1 MVSEIIVP
9 VIDQAGGELVLT
21 KWLKHEGE
29 AVHTGDALC
38 EIETSKASIEIP
50 SDVDGVLR
58 RTLIVEG
65 TSIPSLT
72 VIALIADAAELLPEV
87 DPYYRVT
94 GRRAMGRGGA
104 DEERTEKGQDTV
116 REKRE
121 TKEQRTPGDERT
133 AIYSRV
139 TKPAPVKTGFPDGTV
154 QVDAPVGREIIASPR
169 ARRLAAEHG
178 VDLAAIAGSG
188 PNGRIVEEDV
198 RMAIRQK

>member
-1 MVSEIIVP
+1 MVSEVIVP

-21 KWLKHEGE
+21 KWQKHEGE
-29 AVHTGDALC
+29 AVHRGDALC
-38 EIETSKASIEIP
+38 EIETSKASVEIP
-50 SDVDGVLR
+50 ADVDGVLR
-58 RTLIVEG
+58 RILIVEG

-72 VIALIADAAELLPEV
+72 VIALIADAAEPLPQV

-94 GRRAMGRGGA
+94 GRSAKEGGGA
-104 DEERTEKGQDTV
+104 GEERTPTGE
-116 REKRE
+116 RPAINRRA
-121 TKEQRTPGDERT
+121 TK
-133 AIYSRV
+133 A
-139 TKPAPVKTGFPDGTV
+139 APVKTGFPDSTG

-198 RMAIRQK
+198 RMAIRHK

>member
-1 MVSEIIVP
+1 MVTEVLIP

-29 AVHTGDALC
+29 AVHTGDVLC
-38 EIETSKASIEIP
+38 EIETSKASVEIP

-72 VIALIADAAELLPEV
+72 VIALIADAAEPLPEV

-94 GRRAMGRGGA
+94 GRWAGEQGAA
-104 DEERTEKGQDTV
+104 DEERTAIGGRTTSD
-116 REKRE
+116 
-121 TKEQRTPGDERT
+121 QRPP
-133 AIYSRV
+133 IYRRATN
-139 TKPAPVKTGFPDGTV
+139 TKPAEAGCPDSSGEGKA
-154 QVDAPVGREIIASPR
+154 QVCREIIASPR
-169 ARRLAAEHG
+169 ARRLAAEHS

-188 PNGRIVEEDV
+188 PKGRIVEEDV
-198 RMAIRQK
+198 RRAIRQK